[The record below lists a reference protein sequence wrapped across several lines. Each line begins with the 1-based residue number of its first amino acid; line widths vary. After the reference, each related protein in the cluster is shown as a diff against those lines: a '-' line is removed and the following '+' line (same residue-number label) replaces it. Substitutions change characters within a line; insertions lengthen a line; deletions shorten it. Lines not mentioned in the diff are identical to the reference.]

1 MDSAPAILVVEDDP
15 LVRATTV
22 ALLETEGYT
31 VLEAA
36 SAETGFQILW
46 AKPHVGLL
54 LVDIHLPGTQ
64 NGMTLAQQARECRPH
79 IPLLITSGR
88 SAPHSS
94 ELPAGARFIQK
105 PYRSK
110 ALFGEVRT
118 LLARASSPAESSC
131 DPMRPPASPAWRNA
145 GASA

>member
-1 MDSAPAILVVEDDP
+1 MDAQAILVVEDDA

-46 AKPHVGLL
+46 ARPDVGLL
-54 LVDIHLPGTQ
+54 LIDIHLPGTQ
-64 NGMTLAQQARECRPH
+64 NGMTLAQEAHECRPQL
-79 IPLLITSGR
+79 PLLITSGR
-88 SAPHSS
+88 SAPSPS

-105 PYRSK
+105 PYRAK
-110 ALFGEVRT
+110 ALFEEVSR
-118 LLARASSPAESSC
+118 LLASSPPAQTGGHRDRSAATR
-131 DPMRPPASPAWRNA
+131 DRPDRAPA
-145 GASA
+145 GA